1 MTVRPP
7 RRGAWCKS
15 SDICLPAE
23 GSPAPVRT
31 PTHPPRLF
39 SVVGAIGGAAGALL
53 GGGTGTV
60 TVPALDR
67 LTTMPRATIH
77 GTATI
82 PNIAVA
88 AVGSAVFLLRG
99 GALDVGVGI
108 PLMIGGVLGVRLG
121 AGFVARVSAETLRAV
136 FVSVLALAGAKLF
149 LDALNLDPIGT
160 HAFLPGAVRDGI
172 AAASLAACL
181 GVVVGAWSASLGSG
195 GGVLTVPAL
204 VLLFGTGLHVAEG
217 TSLLV
222 MLPNSILGA
231 RAHLA
236 QHTASIPVGARL
248 ALGAVPGAAAGALLA
263 LALPARTL
271 GLVCGGFVL
280 TMAARE
286 VLGIR
291 DRESTG

>member
-1 MTVRPP
+1 MMACPP
-7 RRGAWCKS
+7 R
-15 SDICLPAE
+15 
-23 GSPAPVRT
+23 T
-31 PTHPPRLF
+31 F
-39 SVVGAIGGAAGALL
+39 SFVGAIGGAAGGLL
-53 GGGTGTV
+53 GGGAGTV

-67 LTTMPRATIH
+67 LTSMPRATIH

-99 GALDVGVGI
+99 GTLDVGVGI

-136 FVSVLALAGAKLF
+136 FVSVLALSGAKLSF
-149 LDALNLDPIGT
+149 DALNLDPIGT
-160 HAFLPGAVRDGI
+160 HAILPGAVRDDI
-172 AAASLAACL
+172 AAAASLAACL
-181 GVVVGAWSASLGSG
+181 GVVIGAWSASLGSG

-231 RAHLA
+231 RAHVA
-236 QHTASIPVGARL
+236 QHTASIRLGARL

-286 VLGIR
+286 VLRIR
-291 DRESTG
+291 DVRESPG